1 MLSLNVERCSTF
13 TLTSDLSCIA
23 SILFANV
30 TFTHVRTLKLRDI
43 GYQPLT
49 RGLSSKQQ
57 LRRWIPKKRIRAASD
72 FIALIP
78 SCSICQIL
86 ANFLELNYKDCTKV
100 QEKKKKVVVLFPS
113 STKREIRPFHVVGRA
128 VTAKKGTTTPLSFL
142 KLPIYFKILLKLVKK
157 SQNKTLSNL

>member
-1 MLSLNVERCSTF
+1 MLSLNVERRSTF

-49 RGLSSKQQ
+49 GGLSSKQQ
-57 LRRWIPKKRIRAASD
+57 PRRWIPKNRIHATSN

-86 ANFLELNYKDCTKV
+86 ANFLGLNYKDCTKV
-100 QEKKKKVVVLFPS
+100 RENKKKVVVMSWSRPPENVKLGPKLGPGKEMHKKARCAFSLPSPS
-113 STKREIRPFHVVGRA
+113 SLPK
-128 VTAKKGTTTPLSFL
+128 LSICF
-142 KLPIYFKILLKLVKK
+142 
-157 SQNKTLSNL
+157 